1 MEEKIGS
8 AKITQ
13 DKMDFISDQIR
24 KRENLKTEIQKM
36 KKECLEEK
44 KLFEIQVVNLEKK
57 YNKLSDK
64 ENSELFNEI
73 DKNYQN
79 EYEKLL
85 LKKKDLFEQNKII
98 NLLTRKIQVHPS
110 KLELIQYQK
119 RFQELYD
126 QVNRVS
132 EKSKTLLS
140 EINCREEIKKLVNQ
154 KV

>member
-1 MEEKIGS
+1 
-8 AKITQ
+8 
-13 DKMDFISDQIR
+13 MDFISDQI
-24 KRENLKTEIQKM
+24 KRRDNFKIEMQKM

-44 KLFEIQVVNLEKK
+44 KAFESQVENLEKK

-73 DKNYQN
+73 DKNYQA
-79 EYEKLL
+79 EYDKLL

-98 NLLTRKIQVHPS
+98 NLLTRKIQVYPS

-126 QVNRVS
+126 QINKVS
-132 EKSKTLLS
+132 EKSKIYLS
-140 EINCREEIKKLVNQ
+140 EINCREEIKRLVNQ
-154 KV
+154 KVSLI

>member
-1 MEEKIGS
+1 ME
-8 AKITQ
+8 
-13 DKMDFISDQIR
+13 FISDQIR
-24 KRENLKTEIQKM
+24 KREQIKTGIQKL

-44 KLFEIQVVNLEKK
+44 KLYETQVDNLEKK
-57 YNKLSDK
+57 FKKLSDK

-73 DKNYQN
+73 DKNYQL

-98 NLLTRKIQVHPS
+98 NLLTRKIQVYPS

-126 QVNRVS
+126 QVNKVS
-132 EKSKTLLS
+132 DKSKTLLS
-140 EINCREEIKKLVNQ
+140 EINCREEIKKLLNQ
-154 KV
+154 KVKYLYFI